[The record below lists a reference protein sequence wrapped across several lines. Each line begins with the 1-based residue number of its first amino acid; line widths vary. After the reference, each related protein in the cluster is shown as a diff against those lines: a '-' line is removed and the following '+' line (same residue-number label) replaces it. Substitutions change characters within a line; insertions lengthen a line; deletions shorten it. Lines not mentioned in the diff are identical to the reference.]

1 MINAEQLTE
10 IENDDAWDT
19 GEMGRDENHVRAA
32 KMTPD
37 IQAEIDDAMELQMI
51 SIRLPKSLIEDFKF
65 LGEVNGIRYQTLIR
79 QSLVRFA
86 EGEKKHIN
94 KKAVSEQT
102 KSARKVA

>member
-19 GEMGRDENHVRAA
+19 GELGRDENHARAVKLA
-32 KMTPD
+32 PR
-37 IQAEIDDAMELQMI
+37 IQDEIDDAMELQMI
-51 SIRLPKSLIEDFKF
+51 SIRLPKSLIDDFKF
-65 LGEVNGIRYQTLIR
+65 LGEVHGIRYQTLMR

-94 KKAVSEQT
+94 KKAVSEQKKAT
-102 KSARKVA
+102 CKVA